1 MRGGRKSERLRERD
15 RSGKRGL
22 EWMEVTTIRSGGFGG
37 GVVEWS
43 GLVVDGGQIS
53 QRVGE
58 LGGARLV
65 IGC

>member
-1 MRGGRKSERLRERD
+1 
-15 RSGKRGL
+15 
-22 EWMEVTTIRSGGFGG
+22 MEATTIRSGGFGG

-65 IGC
+65 IDC